1 MSNSHMQLLLTCA
14 LVAGLGSVDHV
25 AADAA
30 QCRGVSFDPTCGGQ
44 ARPAP
49 TVTFAPAQSE
59 VPKPA
64 APAGQMPSHPR
75 PHDLVART
83 ERPAVD
89 CKMPIVTSDDSV
101 NLTMRVVKPNP
112 DVHFGTPVITVP
124 RCATETP
131 RAITPHAPIKK

>member
-1 MSNSHMQLLLTCA
+1 MRVLLTCA
-14 LVAGLGSVDHV
+14 LVAGLGSVSQV
-25 AADAA
+25 TADAA
-30 QCRGVSFDPTCGGQ
+30 QCRGVSFDPACRGQ
-44 ARPAP
+44 APPAP
-49 TVTFAPAQSE
+49 TVTFTTGQSE
-59 VPKPA
+59 VPKPS

-75 PHDLVART
+75 QHGLVART

-101 NLTMRVVKPNP
+101 DLTMRAVKPNP

-131 RAITPHAPIKK
+131 RAITPHAPIRK